1 MGQRYARS
9 FHLSRVQEFAEVSR
23 WITGNSEITDVTT
36 TVVRDVVTK
45 SSALKSRPVSIT
57 STSGR
62 LPLEHRLTPGWKIVA
77 LVHAFVF
84 FRRLLSLFLYQRH
97 LRCHLQFHHHR
108 NATV

>member
-9 FHLSRVQEFAEVSR
+9 FHLSRVKEFAEVSR

-36 TVVRDVVTK
+36 TVVRDVVIK

-62 LPLEHRLTPGWKIVA
+62 LPVEHRLTPWRKIVS
-77 LVHAFVF
+77 LVHTFV
-84 FRRLLSLFLYQRH
+84 LLCLLYVLFLYQRH
-97 LRCHLQFHHHR
+97 LLSTLLYHP
-108 NATV
+108 

>member
-36 TVVRDVVTK
+36 TVVRDVVIK
-45 SSALKSRPVSIT
+45 SSALKSRPVGIT

-62 LPLEHRLTPGWKIVA
+62 FPLEHRLTPWCKILA
-77 LVHAFVF
+77 HVHAFVF
-84 FRRLLSLFLYQRH
+84 FRRLLSLSLYQRH
-97 LRCHLQFHHHR
+97 P
-108 NATV
+108 

>member
-45 SSALKSRPVSIT
+45 SSELKSRPVSTT

-62 LPLEHRLTPGWKIVA
+62 LPLEHRLTPGWILVA

-84 FRRLLSLFLYQRH
+84 FRWLFSLFCYLLL
-97 LRCHLQFHHHR
+97 LRS
-108 NATV
+108 